1 MKAGKLSESILKRS
15 VLRQLHNSAVRAPG
29 VGIDFGAVDA
39 SAGKQIV
46 TAEACRAFDTF
57 PEAGVYAAL
66 NNLVCSGAKPLGI
79 TMTLLLPTSASE
91 NDLRAWISA
100 VSRVSEKEQIPVLGG
115 QTEVLRTVTSP
126 QLIVQAVGEADR
138 ELFVTAAGAQPDMDV
153 IVTKWVGL
161 LRPAKNYSCLRFT
174 MSFAACLVAPAFSS
188 RKFFPAKRIGAH
200 RSRIR
205 S

>member
-100 VSRVSEKEQIPVLGG
+100 VSRVSEKEQGIICHSSRG
-115 QTEVLRTVTSP
+115 
-126 QLIVQAVGEADR
+126 
-138 ELFVTAAGAQPDMDV
+138 AAGYGCDCDQMGRAGRNSDSCNGTPGRV
-153 IVTKWVGL
+153 IGQ
-161 LRPAKNYSCLRFT
+161 
-174 MSFAACLVAPAFSS
+174 
-188 RKFFPAKRIGAH
+188 
-200 RSRIR
+200 IR
-205 S
+205 TAVS